1 MPENDGTSPVARHGT
16 RTTERTVDETPVV
29 ELRHVSKRFGGV
41 HAVVD
46 ASLHVGKG
54 EVVALVGNNG
64 AGKSTIMRM
73 ISGIHSPD
81 SGEVVVAGRRVRFH
95 GARDARESGIE
106 TVPQELAL
114 TTHLSVAANIFLG
127 REMTKGWGPFRI
139 LDKRTMRQRSQELI
153 RGFGIH
159 IPDLGARVYDLS
171 GGQQQGV
178 AIGRAL
184 AWGSRMVVLDEPTAA
199 LGIEETARV
208 ERTIT
213 TMRDGGVSALL
224 VSHNLDQVFRVAD
237 RVYVLRRG
245 HLVGERITAQTDE
258 DDLVSLITGLGGRGA
273 ATGPGR
279 ASPDRDAHGPAGG
292 SPDRLEEA

>member
-1 MPENDGTSPVARHGT
+1 MREGDLTGPTARGDRYDTAGTS
-16 RTTERTVDETPVV
+16 VV
-29 ELRHVSKRFGGV
+29 ELSRVSKNFGGV

-46 ASLHVGKG
+46 VSLRVGRG

-81 SGEVVVAGRRVRFH
+81 SGEVLVAGQRVRFH
-95 GARDARESGIE
+95 GPRDARELGIE

-127 REMTKGWGPFRI
+127 REVTRGWGPVRI
-139 LDKRTMRQRSQELI
+139 LDKKRMKQRSQELI

-184 AWGSRMVVLDEPTAA
+184 AWGSRLILLDEPTAA

-208 ERTIT
+208 ERTVKS
-213 TMRDGGVSALL
+213 MRDEGVTVML

-245 HLVGERITAQTDE
+245 HLVGERVIAQTNE
-258 DDLVSLITGLGGRGA
+258 DDLVSLITGLGGHGTSGLSRNGTA
-273 ATGPGR
+273 DGPPDQTEGR
-279 ASPDRDAHGPAGG
+279 
-292 SPDRLEEA
+292 

>member
-1 MPENDGTSPVARHGT
+1 MPDSDAAVPAPRRGTSTADV
-16 RTTERTVDETPVV
+16 TTGETPVV
-29 ELRHVSKRFGGV
+29 ELRNVSKHFGGV

-46 ASLHVGKG
+46 VSLHVDKG

-73 ISGIHSPD
+73 ISGIHVPD
-81 SGEVVVAGRRVRFH
+81 SGDMLVSGNRVRFR
-95 GARDARESGIE
+95 GPREAREAGIE

-127 REMTKGWGPFRI
+127 REVTRGWGPLQI
-139 LDKRTMRQRSQELI
+139 LDKKTMRQRSQELI

-184 AWGSRMVVLDEPTAA
+184 AWGSRMILLDEPTAA
-199 LGIEETARV
+199 LGIEETAQV
-208 ERTIT
+208 ERTVKS
-213 TMRDGGVSALL
+213 MRDEGVTVML

-245 HLVGERITAQTDE
+245 HLVGERIIAQTSE
-258 DDLVSLITGLGGRGA
+258 DDLVALITGLRGHSA
-273 ATGPGR
+273 GNRPEHD
-279 ASPDRDAHGPAGG
+279 SPGG
-292 SPDRLEEA
+292 SADQTEGT

>member
-1 MPENDGTSPVARHGT
+1 MPESEVRNPAARGGT
-16 RTTERTVDETPVV
+16 RTADGILDETPVV

-73 ISGIHSPD
+73 ISGIHAPD
-81 SGEVVVAGRRVRFH
+81 SGEIIVAGRRVRLH
-95 GARDARESGIE
+95 GPRDARELGIE

-127 REMTKGWGPFRI
+127 REVTRGWGPLRI
-139 LDKRTMRQRSQELI
+139 LDKKTMKQRSQELI

-184 AWGSRMVVLDEPTAA
+184 AWGSRMIVLDEPTAA

-213 TMRDGGVSALL
+213 TMRDGGVSVLL

-245 HLVGERITAQTDE
+245 HLVGERVIAQTNE
-258 DDLVSLITGLGGRGA
+258 DDLVSLITGLGGHGRP
-273 ATGPGR
+273 GPG
-279 ASPDRDAHGPAGG
+279 DRGTAGHGAHGTADG
-292 SPDRLEEA
+292 SPDRTEEA

>member
-1 MPENDGTSPVARHGT
+1 MPESDVTSPAARGGT
-16 RTTERTVDETPVV
+16 RTADGTMDEPPVV
-29 ELRHVSKRFGGV
+29 ELRRVFKHFGGV

-46 ASLHVGKG
+46 VSLHVGKG

-73 ISGIHSPD
+73 ISGIHAPD
-81 SGEVVVAGRRVRFH
+81 SGEMLVAGHRARFH
-95 GARDARESGIE
+95 GPRDARELGIE

-127 REMTKGWGPFRI
+127 REVTRGWGPLRI
-139 LDKRTMRQRSQELI
+139 LDKKAMRRRSQELI

-184 AWGSRMVVLDEPTAA
+184 AWGSRMILLDEPTAA

-208 ERTIT
+208 ERTVRS
-213 TMRDGGVSALL
+213 MRDEGVTVML

-245 HLVGERITAQTDE
+245 RLVGERVIAQTNE
-258 DDLVSLITGLGGRGA
+258 DDLVSLITGLRGHGASGLGG
-273 ATGPGR
+273 
-279 ASPDRDAHGPAGG
+279 HGTAGG
-292 SPDRLEEA
+292 SPERTEEA

>member
-1 MPENDGTSPVARHGT
+1 MREGDVTSPTARGGT
-16 RTTERTVDETPVV
+16 YDTAGTCVV
-29 ELRHVSKRFGGV
+29 ELSHVSKNFGGV

-46 ASLHVGKG
+46 VSLRVGRG

-81 SGEVVVAGRRVRFH
+81 SGEVLVAGQRVRFH
-95 GARDARESGIE
+95 GPRDARELGIE

-127 REMTKGWGPFRI
+127 REVTRGWGPVRI
-139 LDKRTMRQRSQELI
+139 LDKKRMKQRSQELI

-184 AWGSRMVVLDEPTAA
+184 AWGSRMILLDEPTAA

-208 ERTIT
+208 ERTVKS
-213 TMRDGGVSALL
+213 MRDEGVTVML

-245 HLVGERITAQTDE
+245 HLVGERVIAQTNE
-258 DDLVSLITGLGGRGA
+258 DDLVSLITGLGG
-273 ATGPGR
+273 
-279 ASPDRDAHGPAGG
+279 HGTSGLSRNGTADG
-292 SPDRLEEA
+292 SPGQAEGR

>member
-1 MPENDGTSPVARHGT
+1 MPDSDATGPAAHGGTSTADE
-16 RTTERTVDETPVV
+16 TTGKTPVV
-29 ELRHVSKRFGGV
+29 ELRHVSKHFGGV

-46 ASLHVGKG
+46 VSLNVGKG

-73 ISGIHSPD
+73 LSGIHVPD
-81 SGEVVVAGRRVRFH
+81 SGDMLVAGNRVRFH
-95 GARDARESGIE
+95 GPREAREAGIE

-127 REMTKGWGPFRI
+127 REVTRGWGPLRI

-184 AWGSRMVVLDEPTAA
+184 AWGSRMILLDEPTAA
-199 LGIEETARV
+199 LGIEETAQV
-208 ERTIT
+208 ERTVRS
-213 TMRDGGVSALL
+213 MRDEGVTVML

-245 HLVGERITAQTDE
+245 HLVGERIIAQTSE
-258 DDLVSLITGLGGRGA
+258 DDLVALITGLRGQDA
-273 ATGPGR
+273 GNRPEYDSPG
-279 ASPDRDAHGPAGG
+279 GPAGRTEG
-292 SPDRLEEA
+292 T

>member
-1 MPENDGTSPVARHGT
+1 MPDSDAAVPAPHGGTSTADV
-16 RTTERTVDETPVV
+16 TTGKTPVV
-29 ELRHVSKRFGGV
+29 ELRNVSKHFGGV

-46 ASLHVGKG
+46 VSLQVDKG

-73 ISGIHSPD
+73 ISGIHVPD
-81 SGEVVVAGRRVRFH
+81 SGDMLVSGNRVRFR
-95 GARDARESGIE
+95 GPREAREAGIE

-127 REMTKGWGPFRI
+127 REVTRGWGPLQI
-139 LDKRTMRQRSQELI
+139 LDKKTMRQRSQELI

-184 AWGSRMVVLDEPTAA
+184 AWGSRMILLDEPTAA
-199 LGIEETARV
+199 LGIEETAQV
-208 ERTIT
+208 ERTVKS
-213 TMRDGGVSALL
+213 MRDEGVTVML

-245 HLVGERITAQTDE
+245 HLVGERIIAQTSE
-258 DDLVSLITGLGGRGA
+258 DDLVALITGLRGHGA
-273 ATGPGR
+273 GNRPGHD
-279 ASPDRDAHGPAGG
+279 SPGG
-292 SPDRLEEA
+292 SADQTEGT